1 MARDNYGAYEPKDSP
16 LVPMEP
22 PFKRQPDEGSAKR
35 KQIEDLYYVNKNH
48 PLEMDPTSDAGNAN
62 RRIPKG
68 YTPENNLYD
77 AYCNYDGYEAGS
89 KIIVAMD
96 EYKVLENTTM
106 AVPVV
111 YAENCQT
118 IDGQNGKERI

>member
-1 MARDNYGAYEPKDSP
+1 MARDNYGAYEAEGSP

-22 PFKRQPDEGSAKR
+22 PFKRQPDEGTPLRR
-35 KQIEDLYYVNKNH
+35 KWEDAYYVDKNH
-48 PLEMDPTSDAGNAN
+48 PMEMESDSNASNPN

-68 YTPENNLYD
+68 YTPEINQYD

-89 KIIVAMD
+89 KFIIALD
-96 EYKVLENTTM
+96 EYKVLENTVFS
-106 AVPVV
+106 VPIK
-111 YAENCQT
+111 YAEDCQT